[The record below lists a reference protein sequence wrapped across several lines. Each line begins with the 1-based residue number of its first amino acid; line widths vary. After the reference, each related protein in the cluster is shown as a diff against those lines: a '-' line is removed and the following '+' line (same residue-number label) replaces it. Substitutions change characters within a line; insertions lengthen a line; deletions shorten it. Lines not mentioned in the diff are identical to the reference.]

1 MITPNATKLQ
11 QAQSA
16 MAAGR
21 DRQARYTAA
30 AALKPA
36 GLVDPSVILDST
48 LQRIYRMRKGILTSS
63 RLITQ
68 RLENSTD
75 AKGRKI
81 AWCPVMVTMTY
92 AAHIN
97 YEPEHI
103 TKFLRCVYMWGERAG
118 YKIPYC
124 WVMELTKKGK
134 PHYHCILWIPKRL
147 RLPRADSR
155 GWWPHGMTNTIRAR
169 NAYGYLS
176 KYASKAHGVK
186 DDKGKF
192 IDFPKGARIHG
203 IGGLTKK
210 EAAIIAWWKLPKALR
225 LGDEGS
231 HKWRRQKGGGW
242 MCIEGGAKGQV
253 YESVWGLVSINM
265 VDKRVRL
272 IEKPIVVHVDPP
284 DYVRAINDKIIIER
298 QENYQKLTRYVPNYI
313 WQGGAIG
320 FTEPKKTTEQDMIDM
335 FDTTGLLQYGETPF
349 KGFREA
355 MLTLRPYV
363 AEAFLTG
370 QAGLEKD
377 HSFYGRVTV
386 LGQAWQPLPGVTNQ
400 AK

>member
-11 QAQSA
+11 QAHAA

-21 DRQARYTAA
+21 ERQARYTAA

-36 GLVDPSVILDST
+36 GLDNGSVVLDST

-63 RLITQ
+63 RLIGQ
-68 RLENSTD
+68 RLDAATD
-75 AKGRKI
+75 SKGRKVT
-81 AWCPVMVTMTY
+81 WCPVMVTMTY
-92 AAHIN
+92 KATVN

-103 TKFLRCVYMWGERAG
+103 SGFLKNVYMWGKREG
-118 YKIPYC
+118 YQIPYC

-186 DDKGKF
+186 DDNGKI

-225 LGDEGS
+225 LGEEGS
-231 HKWRRQKGGGW
+231 HKWRRKVGGGW
-242 MCIEGGAKGQV
+242 HCIEGDAAGQV
-253 YESVWGLVSINM
+253 FDSGWGLVSVNA
-265 VDKRVRL
+265 VDKRVRVM
-272 IEKPIVVHVDPP
+272 EKPAIVHVDRP
-284 DYVRAINDKIIIER
+284 DIISALHER
-298 QENYQKLTRYVPNYI
+298 RVQDWIDLSNASHVQHQK
-313 WQGGAIG
+313 AAAA
-320 FTEPKKTTEQDMIDM
+320 
-335 FDTTGLLQYGETPF
+335 ETY
-349 KGFREA
+349 RVS
-355 MLTLRPYV
+355 YDQV
-363 AEAFLTG
+363 TG
-370 QAGLEKD
+370 QARAWIPLHVWTSPVEPFRINRPEKA
-377 HSFYGRVTV
+377 RCE
-386 LGQAWQPLPGVTNQ
+386 PLPF
-400 AK
+400 